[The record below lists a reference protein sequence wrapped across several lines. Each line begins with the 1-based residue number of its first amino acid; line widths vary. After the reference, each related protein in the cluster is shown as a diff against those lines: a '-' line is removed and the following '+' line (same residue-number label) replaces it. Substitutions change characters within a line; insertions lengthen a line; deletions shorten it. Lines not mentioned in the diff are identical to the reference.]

1 MSKSKIK
8 NKKYFLLIIAI
19 VLFLVA
25 LLINRPNVIRLILTL
40 ISIVLIVLYF
50 KFKNKKQTI
59 ILALLILLATIF
71 IDSLISSLFARI
83 PIYAYNI
90 NTSGN
95 VRVYSSVGYRIWQ
108 CDKNNYKDL
117 KVDVFYNKGYV
128 CNPDDIEEIDS
139 NVFLNAVIENY
150 EEYKNNYV
158 KIRGKIS
165 KKNSQNSIEMQP
177 YEQNSITINGYVT
190 FADNITLK
198 ILFNENIKELDL
210 YDIYD
215 EIVVIG
221 VVKNLEHKDDQFT
234 IYLGESRLISE
245 TSYEKYDIVI
255 NKEATCSNEKTILYS
270 TETDEVYSY
279 CLDEIVIDYGSNKF
293 ELAHALSSGKIVLED
308 LYKDY
313 VSIDK
318 DDKENELYK
327 FKNYS
332 LIKCNKNTSKDIII
346 GPEDMKFDNITCSTN
361 ETEETEEGTS

>member
-1 MSKSKIK
+1 MAKKK
-8 NKKYFLLIIAI
+8 NKNKNNTLLIIALI
-19 VLFLVA
+19 LFLVA

-40 ISIVLIVLYF
+40 TSIVLVVIF
-50 KFKNKKQTI
+50 FRIKNKKQNI
-59 ILALLILLATIF
+59 VLAILLLIITVFL
-71 IDSLISSLFARI
+71 DSLVASLFVRI

-95 VRVYSSVGYRIWQ
+95 VRVYSSIGYRIWQ
-108 CDKNNYKDL
+108 CDKDNYKDL

-139 NVFLNAVIENY
+139 NVFLNSVIENY
-150 EEYKNNYV
+150 DEYKNNYV

-177 YEQNSITINGYVT
+177 YETNTITINGYVT

-198 ILFNENIKELDL
+198 IMFNENIQELDL

-221 VVKNLEHKDDQFT
+221 VVKNLEHIDDHFN
-234 IYLGESRLISE
+234 IYLAECRLISE
-245 TSYEKYDIVI
+245 NNYDKYDIIV
-255 NKEATCSNEKTILYS
+255 NKENTCTNEKTILYT
-270 TETDEVYSY
+270 TESDEVYSY
-279 CLDEIVIDYGSNKF
+279 CLDEIVIDYGSSKF
-293 ELAHALSSGKIVLED
+293 ELAHALSSGKINLDD
-308 LYKDY
+308 LYKEY
-313 VSIDK
+313 TSIDK

-332 LIKCNKNTSKDIII
+332 ILKCNKNTSKDIII
-346 GPEDMKFDNITCSTN
+346 GPEDMKMDTVTCSTN
-361 ETEETEEGTS
+361 ETEESEEGVS

>member
-1 MSKSKIK
+1 MAKKK
-8 NKKYFLLIIAI
+8 TNNKKIILLIIAI

-25 LLINRPNVIRLILTL
+25 LFINRPNVIRLILTI
-40 ISIVLIVLYF
+40 ISIALIVLYCGL
-50 KFKNKKQTI
+50 KNKKQSI
-59 ILALLILLATIF
+59 VLAILVLLATVI
-71 IDSLISSLFARI
+71 IDSLIASLFARI

-95 VRVYSSVGYRIWQ
+95 VRVYSSIGYRIWQ

-117 KVDVFYNKGYV
+117 KADVFYNKGYI

-139 NVFLNAVIENY
+139 NVFLNSVVENY

-177 YEQNSITINGYVT
+177 YETTSITINGYVT

-221 VVKNLEHKDDQFT
+221 VVKNLEHEDDHFI

-245 TSYEKYDIVI
+245 TTYDKYDIIV
-255 NKEATCSNEKTILYS
+255 NKEATCSAEKTILYS

-279 CLDEIVIDYGSNKF
+279 CLDEIVIDYGNSKF
-293 ELAHALSSGKIVLED
+293 ELAHALSSGKIVLDD
-308 LYKDY
+308 LYKDF
-313 VSIDK
+313 VSLDK

-332 LIKCNKNTSKDIII
+332 LIKCNKATSKDIII
-346 GPEDMKFDNITCSTN
+346 GPEDMKIDSITCNTN
-361 ETEETEEGTS
+361 EPVEEEGTS